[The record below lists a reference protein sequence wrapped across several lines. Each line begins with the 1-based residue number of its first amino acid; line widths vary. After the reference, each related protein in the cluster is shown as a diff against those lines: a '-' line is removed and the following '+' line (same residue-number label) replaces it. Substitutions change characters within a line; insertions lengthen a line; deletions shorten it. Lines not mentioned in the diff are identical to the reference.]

1 MRGVYFLSTLI
12 DRPASFIVPLLGQQS
27 TGRASFVG
35 VCVTV
40 WAMSALVAFA
50 WRLKSRLEYLEI
62 SQRELI
68 RRMAD
73 HGVEVTPA
81 AVCRWINARAYPN
94 RDALRVLLNVL
105 EYRRNDAE
113 RIEFIKAWAGQT

>member
-81 AVCRWINARAYPN
+81 AVCRWINARAYPS

-105 EYRRNDAE
+105 EYRRNDGE

>member
-1 MRGVYFLSTLI
+1 MRGVDFLSTLI
-12 DRPASFIVPLLGQQS
+12 DRPASFIVPLRGQQS
-27 TGRASFVG
+27 TGGASFVG

-68 RRMAD
+68 RRMGE
-73 HGVEVTPA
+73 HGVKVTPA

-105 EYRRNDAE
+105 EYRGNDAE

>member
-12 DRPASFIVPLLGQQS
+12 DRLASFIVPIRGQQS
-27 TGRASFVG
+27 TGGASFVG